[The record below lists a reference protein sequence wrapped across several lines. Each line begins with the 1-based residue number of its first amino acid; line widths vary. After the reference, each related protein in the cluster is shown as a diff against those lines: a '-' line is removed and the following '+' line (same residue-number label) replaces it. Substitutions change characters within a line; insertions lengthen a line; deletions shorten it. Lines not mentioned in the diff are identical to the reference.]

1 MFLYRNTGVT
11 KICTFQDTESA
22 AAANPSDEAAHQPA
36 NITATAKPKKITLNS
51 WSKEWLDHE
60 RYLTNNNIIETE
72 DGRYIKDMNKQD
84 VQEMEEDKKR

>member
-1 MFLYRNTGVT
+1 MNTGVT
-11 KICTFQDTESA
+11 TIFTFEATESA
-22 AAANPSDEAAHQPA
+22 AAANHSDEAAHQPA
-36 NITATAKPKKITLNS
+36 TITATATAKPKKITLNS